1 MAAWRWRRKAM
12 AGERR
17 GDGGVAMAA
26 WRWRRVEGSVVRAGG
41 LHGEGGMVMAV

>member
-1 MAAWRWRRKAM
+1 M

-41 LHGEGGMVMAV
+41 RHGEGGMVMAV

>member
-1 MAAWRWRRKAM
+1 M

-41 LHGEGGMVMAV
+41 RHGESGMVMAV